1 VNPRAA
7 KGPRTPPTRRSAR
20 WLTGVGLF
28 VTLFSAIGISTAVGG
43 KYESEDATIIGKYA
57 VETGSAT
64 LGEFQKVRL
73 RLADGSIRAIPNAP
87 LYDAIGHRFGQHA
100 TVDIKR
106 KTGAIKAVHWN
117 GRRYGATS
125 PVAGVVITIL
135 FTAIGAF
142 VLVRGIGRWR
152 RARYAEST
160 ASSQ

>member
-1 VNPRAA
+1 MAA
-7 KGPRTPPTRRSAR
+7 VAPGPANPPTRRSAH
-20 WLTGVGLF
+20 WLIGIGLF

-43 KYESEDATIIGKYA
+43 RYESEDATIIGKYT
-57 VETGSAT
+57 VETGSPT
-64 LGEFQKVRL
+64 LGAFHKVRL
-73 RLADGSIRAIPNAP
+73 ELADGSIRAIPNAP

-125 PVAGVVITIL
+125 PVAGVVITIR
-135 FTAIGAF
+135 FTALGAF
-142 VLVRGIGRWR
+142 VLLRGIGRRR

-160 ASSQ
+160 APSQ